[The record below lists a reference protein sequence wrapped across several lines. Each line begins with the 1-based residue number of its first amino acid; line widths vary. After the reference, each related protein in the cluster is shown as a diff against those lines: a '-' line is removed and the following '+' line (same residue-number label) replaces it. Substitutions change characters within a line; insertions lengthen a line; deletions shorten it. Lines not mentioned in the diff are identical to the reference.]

1 MQQSALPSLSGALPA
16 SSLKA
21 TLPAM
26 PNELAFADKTSLA
39 RNKQPPLRITKRVK
53 DAIHAMVVDKQRWD
67 DAARSVGLTARHM
80 RLALEKPH
88 VIAYLRK
95 QLDVSR
101 GARQVANYHRLCEI
115 ADAENNMPAVQA
127 IRALEQISD
136 EQTNT
141 KQTTSPGVTIRIVN
155 VATQAQHEQTTNVPT
170 TYLQS
175 EISSDNNA
183 SHVIK
188 DNVNNER

>member
-1 MQQSALPSLSGALPA
+1 
-16 SSLKA
+16 
-21 TLPAM
+21 M

-53 DAIHAMVVDKQRWD
+53 DAIAVMVVDKRRWD
-67 DAARSVGLTARHM
+67 DAAREVGLTTRAM

-88 VIAYLRK
+88 VIAYMRK
-95 QLDVSR
+95 QLEVSR
-101 GARQVANYHRLCEI
+101 GARQVANFHRLCEI

-155 VATQAQHEQTTNVPT
+155 VATQPQHEQTTNVPT

>member
-1 MQQSALPSLSGALPA
+1 MQRSISTSLCSALPA
-16 SSLKA
+16 SSFIA

-101 GARQVANYHRLCEI
+101 GARQVANFHRLCEI

-155 VATQAQHEQTTNVPT
+155 VAATPAQHEQTTIT
-170 TYLQS
+170 AKAD
-175 EISSDNNA
+175 EISTS
-183 SHVIK
+183 
-188 DNVNNER
+188 EQR

>member
-1 MQQSALPSLSGALPA
+1 MQRSATPPASALPA
-16 SSLKA
+16 SSFIA

-26 PNELAFADKTSLA
+26 PNELAFADKTALA
-39 RNKQPPLRITKRVK
+39 RNSTPPLRITKRVK
-53 DAIHAMVVDKQRWD
+53 DAINAMVSKKQRWD
-67 DAARSVGLTARHM
+67 DAAREVGLTTRAM

-101 GARQVANYHRLCEI
+101 GARQVENFHRLCEI

-155 VATQAQHEQTTNVPT
+155 VAAAPAQHEQTTISANAD
-170 TYLQS
+170 
-175 EISSDNNA
+175 EISTS
-183 SHVIK
+183 
-188 DNVNNER
+188 EQR

>member
-115 ADAENNMPAVQA
+115 ADAENNMPAVNA
-127 IRALEQISD
+127 IKALEMIGD
-136 EQTNT
+136 
-141 KQTTSPGVTIRIVN
+141 
-155 VATQAQHEQTTNVPT
+155 EQTTNSANVDAAT
-170 TYLQS
+170 TS
-175 EISSDNNA
+175 EP
-183 SHVIK
+183 
-188 DNVNNER
+188 